1 MACVFLIGHVE
12 FIPSYIITWNSDL
25 VKHSYIV
32 LIVGT
37 VMLIMGNFLGNALLN
52 SIFTNNS
59 NHSHLI
65 NDVNQD
71 LLSLSNSL
79 LIMSKLG
86 IIVLVLGGIIFV
98 KDRIKK

>member
-1 MACVFLIGHVE
+1 MK
-12 FIPSYIITWNSDL
+12 S
-25 VKHSYIV
+25 SYIV
-32 LIVGT
+32 LIVGA
-37 VMLIMGNFLGNALLN
+37 VMLLVGNFLGNALLN
-52 SIFTNNS
+52 SIFTNNP

-86 IIVLVLGGIIFV
+86 IVVLVLGGIIFV

>member
-1 MACVFLIGHVE
+1 
-12 FIPSYIITWNSDL
+12 
-25 VKHSYIV
+25 
-32 LIVGT
+32 
-37 VMLIMGNFLGNALLN
+37 MLIAGNFLGNALLN
-52 SIFTNNS
+52 SIFTNNP

-65 NDVNQD
+65 NDTNQD

-86 IIVLVLGGIIFV
+86 IVILVLGGIIFV

>member
-1 MACVFLIGHVE
+1 MK
-12 FIPSYIITWNSDL
+12 S
-25 VKHSYIV
+25 SYIV
-32 LIVGT
+32 LIVGAI
-37 VMLIMGNFLGNALLN
+37 MLIVGNFLGNALLN
-52 SIFTNNS
+52 SVFTNNP
-59 NHSHLI
+59 NNSHLI

-86 IIVLVLGGIIFV
+86 IIILVLGGIIFV

>member
-1 MACVFLIGHVE
+1 
-12 FIPSYIITWNSDL
+12 
-25 VKHSYIV
+25 
-32 LIVGT
+32 
-37 VMLIMGNFLGNALLN
+37 MLLAGNFFGNALLN
-52 SIFTNNS
+52 SIFTNNP

-71 LLSLSNSL
+71 LLSLSNAL

-86 IIVLVLGGIIFV
+86 IAVLILGGIIFV